1 VIEGEVADL
10 LLAGDR
16 IAGVVWPMAQRFA
29 VPPLS

>member
-16 IAGVVWPMAQRFA
+16 IDGVVLADGSEVA